1 MDLQDVV
8 LVYSTFPDQQIAN
21 EIAREIVE
29 LKLAACANI
38 FEGMQ
43 AIYEW
48 KGEIQSDKE
57 VAVLFKTA
65 RSLQDELSR
74 KLRALHPYD
83 TPAIIGF
90 EASHVE
96 ASYLSW
102 LHGQLKM

>member
-1 MDLQDVV
+1 MELQDVV

-38 FEGMQ
+38 FDGMH

-48 KGEIQSDKE
+48 KGEMQSDKE

-65 RSLQDELSR
+65 QPLQDELSR
-74 KLRALHPYD
+74 KLHALHPYD
-83 TPAIIGF
+83 TPAIIGV

-96 ASYLSW
+96 ASYLAW